1 MDRVQRLQGNGG
13 IYPEKCCR
21 NSYGLVVRSLYDP
34 KLHVG
39 EDVSVDPR
47 DGKKWTE
54 KQVHWFIR
62 QVWLSSNFQFLLL
75 TTALQGEKISVE
87 KGINEAYRLKINLGQ
102 ETIPWRTQVVM
113 CGLPSEQLPKST
125 KHSSVKSVCHIESVL
140 NPLDMKLKNRHW

>member
-1 MDRVQRLQGNGG
+1 VSHLSFVISVLTFARQLVVTHGLVMDRVQRLQGNGG

-47 DGKKWTE
+47 DGKKWAE

-62 QVWLSSNFQFLLL
+62 QV
-75 TTALQGEKISVE
+75 
-87 KGINEAYRLKINLGQ
+87 
-102 ETIPWRTQVVM
+102 
-113 CGLPSEQLPKST
+113 C
-125 KHSSVKSVCHIESVL
+125 
-140 NPLDMKLKNRHW
+140 NP